1 MEHPSQAWL
10 DKFND
15 TLVPEEFVEIS
26 YDSILSGLQEDA
38 SFYSAYNTEQLPFS
52 NVENLTGEK
61 NRPLVKYATGE
72 LNLHVLD
79 GSFTLPPSD
88 VPYKDSGLISYGIV
102 SDNNY
107 PVISFQFRKNTHK
120 AFRPG
125 ITIVWSNS
133 LDEYATD
140 FIVRAFGKGVD
151 EEEDDW
157 GGSSYTV
164 ANVQGNKDVYCE
176 IPADFT
182 LNPDELWRFDIT
194 VKKWS
199 IPNRRARVEWIFFGF
214 QKIYDK
220 NDIVSYTHT
229 SSRDPISGQLS
240 KDSIEFSLDN
250 SDKKWDAINPK
261 GMYRYLYERQPVKVR
276 YGMEVDGEVQWI
288 NGGKYFLSEWST
300 PSNGLEASFVAR
312 DAFEF
317 LMTSNYTGRK
327 YGTLYE
333 MCYDALETFSSKI
346 SSFYISEELKEY
358 STDISKE
365 STSYKNSDILQ
376 LAANAAG
383 MALYQTRDGQIRIE
397 RVNMVASSE
406 DEIYEIPI
414 INNYQWP
421 EITFASKVKN
431 VSCNVN
437 GTEHVYP
444 ESSNIDGVTQTVS
457 NELLTETMLKKSKNS
472 ITEAY
477 AVLANRKKVELEYR
491 ASPHIDA
498 FDHVRF
504 NHNYGY
510 ASNVFV
516 TESKYQYTGCF
527 KGTLSGYILSDVS
540 SVKLSP
546 TSLSLIYGESRVL
559 SASLLPENEDL
570 PTISWRAI
578 PEDIVS
584 LHVLTNQSGKSTCLV
599 QYSKKGSATVSA
611 YVGAVSSSASVID
624 NSPTFTL
631 SNSSIAVNWGSPVEI
646 KATFSPS
653 THATP
658 SINWRASPSDVVKL
672 EATQTGG
679 TSTCKI
685 SWLKK
690 GNATITVTAA
700 EEKAICSVVANPATI
715 GSLPIGTTLYIKEN
729 NQRTAFVLA
738 KHDYEKDSSK
748 LGLITT
754 FHGNG
759 KGLSLL
765 ARSSKTVLS
774 HVWNTESASYNSRFT
789 NIYSGSTIDKWLN
802 GEYFRTLDSSISS
815 KIKNTNIRVSPGPQT
830 YKDDDGN
837 SHTTDGSA
845 VTWISRKVFL
855 LSATELGM
863 SSSVSGVTKEGTA
876 LPNCSEMLY
885 NIIGDSNYAWTR
897 SRCFDATPFAYPEF
911 FKYNNSAVV
920 SPDKYRD
927 GYYTYTEIGDV
938 SKERPVVPAFTLPA
952 TLEVDVN
959 GNVLT

>member
-15 TLVPEEFVEIS
+15 TLVPEEFIEIS
-26 YDSILSGLQEDA
+26 YDSILSGLQESA
-38 SFYSAYNTEQLPFS
+38 SPYSAKNTEQLVFS
-52 NVENLTGEK
+52 NAENLTKEK
-61 NRPLVKYATGE
+61 DRPLVKYATGE

-79 GSFTLPPSD
+79 GSFTLPPSSE
-88 VPYKDSGLISYGIV
+88 PYKDGGLISYGIV
-102 SDNNY
+102 SDGNY
-107 PVISFQFRKNTHK
+107 PVISFEFPKNTHK
-120 AFRPG
+120 AFQPG

-140 FIVRAFGKGVD
+140 FIVRAFGKD
-151 EEEDDW
+151 EESDDW

-176 IPADFT
+176 IPANFT

-214 QKIYDK
+214 KKVYDK
-220 NDIVSYTHT
+220 KDIVSYTHT

-261 GMYRYLYERQPVKVR
+261 GMYKYLYERQPVNVR
-276 YGMEVDGEVQWI
+276 YGMEVDGEIQWI

-327 YGTLYE
+327 VGTLYQ
-333 MCYDALETFSSKI
+333 MCYDALETTSSI
-346 SSFYISEELKEY
+346 SNFYISEELKEY

-437 GTEHVYP
+437 GTEHLYP
-444 ESSNIDGVTQTVS
+444 ESSNIEGVTQTVS
-457 NELLTETMLKKSKNS
+457 NELLTEAMLKKSKNS

-477 AVLANRKKVELEYR
+477 AALANRKKVELEYR

-540 SVKLSP
+540 SVQLSP
-546 TSLSLIYGESRVL
+546 TAISLVYGESKTL
-559 SASLLPENEDL
+559 SASLLPYDEDL
-570 PTISWRAI
+570 PTISWRAV

-584 LHVLTNQSGKSTCLV
+584 LHVLTNQSGKSTCSV
-599 QYSKKGSATVSA
+599 QYNKKGTATVSA

-624 NSPTFTL
+624 NSPILTL
-631 SNSSIAVNWGSPVEI
+631 NTNSITVHWGSPVEI
-646 KATFSPS
+646 SATFTPS
-653 THATP
+653 TYAAP
-658 SINWRASPSDVVKL
+658 QINWSISPAGIAKIEVTK
-672 EATQTGG
+672 TGKG
-679 TSTCKI
+679 TSTCKVT
-685 SWLKK
+685 WLKK
-690 GNATITVTAA
+690 GTATITVTAA
-700 EEKAICSVVANPATI
+700 EEIKTCSVTAAASTLDTI
-715 GSLPIGTTLYIKEN
+715 PEGTILT
-729 NQRTAFVLA
+729 LA
-738 KHDYEKDSSK
+738 KGNGTVKVALVKHNYESVQNGNGRNLMLQMTKEAPRPWNDYKGNDSRDDVSDNYDGSEIDTWVNGTWVNNFSQTIRDKMGETAITTYYTTADYDKEDSK
-748 LGLITT
+748 LY
-754 FHGNG
+754 HYN
-759 KGLSLL
+759 
-765 ARSSKTVLS
+765 AYKT
-774 HVWNTESASYNSRFT
+774 
-789 NIYSGSTIDKWLN
+789 
-802 GEYFRTLDSSISS
+802 
-815 KIKNTNIRVSPGPQT
+815 IK
-830 YKDDDGN
+830 
-837 SHTTDGSA
+837 
-845 VTWISRKVFL
+845 RKAFL
-855 LSATELGM
+855 LSLNELGERI
-863 SSSVSGVTKEGTA
+863 GAADIPQEGSK
-876 LPNCSEMLY
+876 LPNIIPLY
-885 NIIGDSNYAWTR
+885 SSAVAPSAAWTR
-897 SRCFDATPFAYPEF
+897 TRLDYDLSNRYSGWELNDYLPGYSHYRNIIFWAAARSA
-911 FKYNNSAVV
+911 NSDYIWYDVNVV
-920 SPDKYRD
+920 
-927 GYYTYTEIGDV
+927 TE
-938 SKERPVVPAFTLPA
+938 KEYVIPAFTFPNSV
-952 TLEVDVN
+952 EVDVN
-959 GNVLT
+959 GKIML

>member
-15 TLVPEEFVEIS
+15 TLVPEEFIEIS
-26 YDSILSGLQEDA
+26 YDSILSGLQESA
-38 SFYSAYNTEQLPFS
+38 SPYSAKNTEQLVFS
-52 NVENLTGEK
+52 NAENLTKEK
-61 NRPLVKYATGE
+61 DRPLVKYATGE

-79 GSFTLPPSD
+79 GSFTLPPSSE
-88 VPYKDSGLISYGIV
+88 PYKDGGLISYGIV
-102 SDNNY
+102 SDGNY
-107 PVISFQFRKNTHK
+107 PVISFEFPKNTHK
-120 AFRPG
+120 AFQPG

-140 FIVRAFGKGVD
+140 FIIRAFGKD
-151 EEEDDW
+151 EASDDW

-176 IPADFT
+176 IPANFT

-288 NGGKYFLSEWST
+288 NGGKYFLSEWSA

-333 MCYDALETFSSKI
+333 MCYDALETFSSQI

-444 ESSNIDGVTQTVS
+444 ESSNIEGVTQTVS
-457 NELLTETMLKKSKNS
+457 NELLTEAMLKKSKNS

-491 ASPHIDA
+491 ASPHVDA
-498 FDHVRF
+498 FDHVKLI
-504 NHNYGY
+504 HNYGY

-540 SVKLSP
+540 SVNLSP

-584 LHVLTNQSGKSTCLV
+584 LHVLTNQPGKSTCLV

-624 NSPTFTL
+624 ISPTFTL
-631 SNSSIAVNWGSPVEI
+631 SNSSITVNWGSPVEI

-653 THATP
+653 THAAP

-700 EEKAICSVVANPATI
+700 EEKAICSVVASPATI
-715 GSLPIGTTLYIKEN
+715 GSLPIGTTLYIKES

-738 KHDYEKDSSK
+738 KHNYEEASSK
-748 LGLITT
+748 WPT
-754 FHGNG
+754 FPGNG

-774 HVWNTESASYNSRFT
+774 HAWNTKSASYNSRFT
-789 NIYSGSTIDKWLN
+789 NIYSGSTIDEWLN

-845 VTWISRKVFL
+845 VGWISRKVFL

-863 SSSVSGVTKEGTA
+863 SSSVSGITNEGTA

-885 NIIGDSNYAWTR
+885 NIIGSSNYAWTR
-897 SRCFDATPFAYPEF
+897 SRCFDATPFSYSEI

-920 SPDKYRD
+920 SPDKSNNSYC
-927 GYYTYTEIGDV
+927 TYTTISNV
-938 SKERPVVPAFTLPA
+938 TKKYPVLPAFTLPA

-959 GNVLT
+959 GNILV